1 MGVAT
6 LGGGA
11 LALFVMVG
19 RWTPGRILGRSD
31 WWTLPPRVWAVIG
44 IATAVAFCFL
54 LPFNRGPWS
63 QSDRSNLRWTVLFLG
78 YMMAAAT
85 WSKAGSYAGDKATLL
100 GLILLTAVL
109 TARLAHDTGA
119 WMARSFWAWMAL
131 ATTIYAA
138 YTAQAGWFETR
149 RTGGDQR
156 LVTPL
161 GGGPNVFARLAGL
174 LTIAGANYGT
184 RGGTWV
190 LWYAPAALGVVLILA
205 TGSRGGLLA
214 TLIGLLAMAEAR
226 GVFRRRGM
234 LPVVIVVGLLVGGIS
249 ATRYWDRAVSVFQ
262 QRVVQ
267 MAFEDRDDAG
277 RVVLYRQAWRLGTA
291 APFFG
296 AGLGGFHARNP
307 IGDYPHNM
315 FLEAFAEGGLLGVA
329 LLTIVVVSGVRQLAP
344 LRHTDLGTVTW
355 AAFITLTVASQFS
368 GDFYD
373 ARLLFVLPAL
383 RPSLPHS
390 PASQAER
397 Y

>member
-1 MGVAT
+1 MGVAA

-31 WWTLPPRVWAVIG
+31 WWALPPRVWAVIG

-54 LPFNRGPWS
+54 LPFNRGPWAR
-63 QSDRSNLRWTVLFLG
+63 SDRANIWRTVLFLG
-78 YMMAAAT
+78 YMMAAAM
-85 WSKAGSYAGDKATLL
+85 WSRAGIYAGDKAFLL
-100 GLILLTAVL
+100 GLILLAAIL

-138 YTAQAGWFETR
+138 YTAQAGWFQRR
-149 RTGGDQR
+149 RTGVER

-184 RGGTWV
+184 RGSLWT
-190 LWYAPAALGVVLILA
+190 LWYVPAALAVVLILA

-214 TLIGLLAMAEAR
+214 TIVGLLAMAEAR
-226 GVFRRRGM
+226 GVFRRRGI
-234 LPVVIVVGLLVGGIS
+234 LPAVLVVGLIIGGIS
-249 ATRYWDRAVSVFQ
+249 VTRYWDRAVAVFQ
-262 QRVVQ
+262 ARVVE
-267 MAFEDRDDAG
+267 MAFEKRDDAG
-277 RVVLYRQAWRLGTA
+277 RAILYRQAWRLGTA

-296 AGLGGFHARNP
+296 SGLGGFHARNP

-315 FLEAFAEGGLLGVA
+315 FLEAFAEGGLVGVV
-329 LLTIVVVSGVRQLAP
+329 LLTMVVVGGGRQLAP
-344 LRHTDLGTVTW
+344 YRHTDLGTVTW
-355 AAFITLTVASQFS
+355 AAFITLAVASQFS
-368 GDFYD
+368 GDLYD

-383 RPSLPHS
+383 RPSLP
-390 PASQAER
+390 ASETGELAR